1 MGSYLCG
8 VADRLR
14 SGDLVVLQQRWN
26 VAAHLLGIAIGHD
39 GESDPSWLV
48 LWTTG
53 DRLTQLQWHLAD
65 ALLVIDD
72 TNLAAVR
79 RRCSLGG

>member
-1 MGSYLCG
+1 M
-8 VADRLR
+8 AAQLR
-14 SGDLVVLQQRWN
+14 SGELVVLRVRWN
-26 VAAHLLGIAIGHD
+26 PSANLLGLVVGQD
-39 GESDPSWLV
+39 GAEDPNWLV

-53 DRLTQLQWHLAD
+53 DRLTQLTWHLAD

-79 RRCSLGG
+79 GRCSLVG

>member
-1 MGSYLCG
+1 M
-8 VADRLR
+8 ATQLR
-14 SGDLVVLQQRWN
+14 SGELVVLRVRWN
-26 VAAHLLGIAIGHD
+26 PSANLLGLVVGQDWEEDAK
-39 GESDPSWLV
+39 WLV

-53 DRLTQLQWHLAD
+53 DRLTQLTWHLAD

-79 RRCSLGG
+79 CRCNLVG

>member
-1 MGSYLCG
+1 M
-8 VADRLR
+8 AAQLR
-14 SGDLVVLQQRWN
+14 SGELVVLRVRWN
-26 VAAHLLGIAIGHD
+26 ASANLLGLVVGQD
-39 GESDPSWLV
+39 WEKDPKWLV

-53 DRLTQLQWHLAD
+53 DRLTQLAWHLAD

-79 RRCSLGG
+79 GRCQLGH